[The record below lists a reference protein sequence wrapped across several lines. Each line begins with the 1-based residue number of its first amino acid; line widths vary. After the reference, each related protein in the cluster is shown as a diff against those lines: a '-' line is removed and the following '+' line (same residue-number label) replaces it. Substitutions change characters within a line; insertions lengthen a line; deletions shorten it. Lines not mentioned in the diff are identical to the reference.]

1 MSWAQAMAVDHCKN
15 DVVKQLYQKEAQFR
29 LGLVLTCKASA
40 YGVKLQK
47 GADMMVTPKP
57 EFVCFVYDHWTK
69 ILEARVADVKS
80 PPLKEL
86 GDFWL
91 SFDDTDE
98 DLDDEENPFAKT
110 VSYIFLL
117 LLL

>member
-1 MSWAQAMAVDHCKN
+1 AMAVDHCKS

-40 YGVKLQK
+40 YAVKLQE
-47 GADMMVTPKP
+47 GADVMVTPKP

-69 ILEARVADVKS
+69 IFEARVVDVKS

-86 GDFWL
+86 GDSGHL
-91 SFDDTDE
+91 SMT
-98 DLDDEENPFAKT
+98 LMRIWTMKKT
-110 VSYIFLL
+110 PSPKR
-117 LLL
+117 